1 MLLTN
6 MLIKHDKAP
15 LCLTYPLFAGQE
27 GGRLCSGAAG
37 GAQFAVGFGRG
48 YKLLVVRSVT
58 RLTR

>member
-1 MLLTN
+1 

-27 GGRLCSGAAG
+27 GGAHVAVQPVVPNLRWDLVAA
-37 GAQFAVGFGRG
+37 
-48 YKLLVVRSVT
+48 KSDLLVVRSVT